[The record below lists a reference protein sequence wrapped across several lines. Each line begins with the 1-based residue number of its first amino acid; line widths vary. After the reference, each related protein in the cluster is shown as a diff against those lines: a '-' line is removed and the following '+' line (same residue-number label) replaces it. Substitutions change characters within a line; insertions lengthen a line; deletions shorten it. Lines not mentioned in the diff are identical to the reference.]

1 MTGVLVVGYGNSLR
15 TDDGVGW
22 HAAGL
27 LATDPR
33 LEGAQILARHQ
44 LTPELAADVSQ
55 ASLVV
60 LVDAASA
67 GDPGSVSV
75 RRIRPRSATPASWSH
90 HLDPETLAG
99 LAGSLYGA
107 VPPIVLVSV
116 AAGSFAEGDRLSDPL
131 QRALYE
137 VVEVVAGVITGQ
149 HRPEPALLPPT
160 GGTADHPWRK
170 RWRAPR

>member
-1 MTGVLVVGYGNSLR
+1 MTAAGSLIVGYGNSLR

-44 LTPELAADVSQ
+44 LTPELAADISQ

-75 RRIRPRSATPASWSH
+75 RRIRP
-90 HLDPETLAG
+90 
-99 LAGSLYGA
+99 
-107 VPPIVLVSV
+107 
-116 AAGSFAEGDRLSDPL
+116 
-131 QRALYE
+131 
-137 VVEVVAGVITGQ
+137 
-149 HRPEPALLPPT
+149 
-160 GGTADHPWRK
+160 
-170 RWRAPR
+170 